1 MLSALNTG
9 ELSGQLARLRLA
21 RQIFV
26 GEIYVV
32 LIVGKLLLWKMP
44 SKKKYPCNKAT
55 MLVTSF
61 RLIKTPGFS
70 FLFQCFVFSPLSTK
84 VVYISL
90 LCLACRLFSLH
101 KGPVAEEGLI
111 MWDAQ
116 FLLVQLPVV
125 LREFCMGGCRCEL
138 KKMGRCWRNRRCCE
152 WERKNWIV
160 EHLLSCSKKQLLM
173 KVLLCKKSVLSFVHM
188 SVSIWCADWNDV
200 ENTVSFRK
208 YPLKI
213 MALTWNLFLFP
224 VSLAELVR
232 KALSILCYS
241 HSEEGW
247 CFALCF
253 GFLWLCWIDYLLLFQ
268 EEVTIIVL
276 IVFHLTLD
284 WEE

>member
-1 MLSALNTG
+1 MIVCTRQRGKRLSHLWGRQKGAN
-9 ELSGQLARLRLA
+9 LSGRDIIADISEYAFSSEYCRSVRT
-21 RQIFV
+21 
-26 GEIYVV
+26 
-32 LIVGKLLLWKMP
+32 VGKAGTSKTDLCRGNTCSSDPFSVLCFFP
-44 SKKKYPCNKAT
+44 S
-55 MLVTSF
+55 
-61 RLIKTPGFS
+61 IE
-70 FLFQCFVFSPLSTK
+70 
-84 VVYISL
+84 VVYIFS
-90 LCLACRLFSLH
+90 LCLACRLFSLY

-152 WERKNWIV
+152 CEWKNWIV
-160 EHLLSCSKKQLLM
+160 EHFLSWSKNKTLLI

-188 SVSIWCADWNDV
+188 RVSIWRADLNHV
-200 ENTVSFRK
+200 ENAVSFRK
-208 YPLKI
+208 CPLMI

-224 VSLAELVR
+224 MNLAELAI

-241 HSEEGW
+241 HNEEGW
-247 CFALCF
+247 SFVLCF
-253 GFLWLCWIDYLLLFQ
+253 GFLQLCRIDYLLLFQ